1 MRKGEIIST
10 EIKELRLV
18 EVTEIVA
25 INEVGASMERTKYS
39 LVDLDNNIVLDNLD
53 LRELR

>member
-1 MRKGEIIST
+1 MRKGEVIST
-10 EIKELRLV
+10 KIRELKLI

-25 INEVGASMERTKYS
+25 LNEVGASVERTKYS